1 MELNLM
7 QIKEEELHQLD
18 NVLSIFKHLNNRGTQ
33 KSNLQIEI
41 NLWIGKI
48 AFSMGNHQSSPVIPT
63 NHSMTQGG
71 DDGLSRERLALLDRK
86 ERLAGSCHYAM
97 RLAYQ
102 LPE

>member
-18 NVLSIFKHLNNRGTQ
+18 NVLSIFRGTQ

-86 ERLAGSCHYAM
+86 ERLAGSCQN
-97 RLAYQ
+97 LWG
-102 LPE
+102 